1 MPGAATAGGTVMSDT
16 GAITGPGGAGTVTMP
31 RSHGASSASHD
42 EPGPGSDAPGSGR
55 GRLTW
60 TRTARAG
67 FRCSV
72 AGMSLVTVFT
82 DSESLEGQQHPPF
95 QVTGESWTA
104 GFRVEPPSHSR
115 RCRARGPPVT

>member
-16 GAITGPGGAGTVTMP
+16 GAITGTGTVTVP

-60 TRTARAG
+60 TRTG
-67 FRCSV
+67 WIPMFS
-72 AGMSLVTVFT
+72 GG
-82 DSESLEGQQHPPF
+82 D
-95 QVTGESWTA
+95 VTGH
-104 GFRVEPPSHSR
+104 GVH
-115 RCRARGPPVT
+115 